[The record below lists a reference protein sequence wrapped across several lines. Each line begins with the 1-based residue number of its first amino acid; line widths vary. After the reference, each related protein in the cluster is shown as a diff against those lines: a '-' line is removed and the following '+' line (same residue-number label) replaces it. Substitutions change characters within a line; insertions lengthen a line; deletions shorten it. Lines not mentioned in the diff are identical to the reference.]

1 MDSYS
6 RAAVERA
13 MKVQEVI
20 LRAMAKKITWW
31 QAAEI
36 IGISDRS
43 MRRWRER
50 YEEFGYDGLFDRR
63 RGQPGVPRGQD
74 AARPHR
80 TRGRFVTTRPRAAG
94 TRLPYCWR

>member
-1 MDSYS
+1 MRRYS
-6 RAAVERA
+6 ETAGERA

-43 MRRWRER
+43 MRR
-50 YEEFGYDGLFDRR
+50 
-63 RGQPGVPRGQD
+63 
-74 AARPHR
+74 
-80 TRGRFVTTRPRAAG
+80 
-94 TRLPYCWR
+94 

>member
-1 MDSYS
+1 
-6 RAAVERA
+6 

-63 RGQPGVPRGQD
+63 RGAPIPKRVPWLRWSRCWGCT
-74 AARPHR
+74 A
-80 TRGRFVTTRPRAAG
+80 TG
-94 TRLPYCWR
+94 TSI